1 MAKTLFQRGA
11 DFVSSMV
18 FMFAS
23 TNLVIE
29 LGIVIWV
36 LMGWQFALGEFVG
49 GVIMIVLFVLARP
62 ASC

>member
-36 LMGWQFALGEFVG
+36 LLGG
-49 GVIMIVLFVLARP
+49 SSRWP
-62 ASC
+62 SS